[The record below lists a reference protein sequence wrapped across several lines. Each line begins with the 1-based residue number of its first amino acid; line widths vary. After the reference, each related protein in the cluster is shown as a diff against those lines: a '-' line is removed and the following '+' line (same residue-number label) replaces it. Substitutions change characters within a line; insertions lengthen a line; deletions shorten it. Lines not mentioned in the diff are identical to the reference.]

1 MTVRFL
7 ADENLDSDIIMGLR
21 AREPAI
27 DILDVKTAGLRGT
40 ADPTL
45 LEIAAQQD
53 RVLITYDRNTMPRH
67 FRGRLDLGKPTPGV
81 FILPERHRRDHRVA
95 ATCVGGIASGRV
107 AESDRISA
115 VPVSSL

>member
-7 ADENLDSDIIMGLR
+7 ADENLDTGIIMGLR

-53 RVLITYDRNTMPRH
+53 RVLITYEKEYDAPALSRSHGSRKANSRRVHPSPAAKSCRRN
-67 FRGRLDLGKPTPGV
+67 
-81 FILPERHRRDHRVA
+81 HRIARSR
-95 ATCVGGIASGRV
+95 VGGITSRRMA
-107 AESDRISA
+107 
-115 VPVSSL
+115 